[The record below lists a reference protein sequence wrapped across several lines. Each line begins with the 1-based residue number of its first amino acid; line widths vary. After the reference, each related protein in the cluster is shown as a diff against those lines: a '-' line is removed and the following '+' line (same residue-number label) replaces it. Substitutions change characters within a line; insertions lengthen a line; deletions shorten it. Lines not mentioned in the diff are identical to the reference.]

1 MKKLTPAVGGA
12 DGEAA
17 SEGTSRRE
25 FLQVGGGAAAG
36 AALMLG
42 TSGVAPVAFGKSEA
56 GAAAE
61 PKATVTKP
69 SGSPPREPVTA
80 YVRNAQRGEVTVMS
94 GKHETTYH
102 DPALAKRL
110 IDAAGGASK

>member
-1 MKKLTPAVGGA
+1 MVEARLLPQIGRSLSRPRNVSATSSGTSVRGDRAVASG
-12 DGEAA
+12 AA
-17 SEGTSRRE
+17 S
-25 FLQVGGGAAAG
+25 V
-36 AALMLG
+36 AL
-42 TSGVAPVAFGKSEA
+42 GKSEA

-80 YVRNAQRGEVTVMS
+80 YVRNAQRGEVTVMA

-110 IDAAGGASK
+110 IDAAGGAIK

>member
-12 DGEAA
+12 GGEAA

-42 TSGVAPVAFGKSEA
+42 TSGAASVAFGKSEA

-69 SGSPPREPVTA
+69 SGSPPRPTA
-80 YVRNAQRGEVTVMS
+80 ACRDSCTWPRLGSKRASRWTGCWMSPS
-94 GKHETTYH
+94 GK
-102 DPALAKRL
+102 PPRA
-110 IDAAGGASK
+110 